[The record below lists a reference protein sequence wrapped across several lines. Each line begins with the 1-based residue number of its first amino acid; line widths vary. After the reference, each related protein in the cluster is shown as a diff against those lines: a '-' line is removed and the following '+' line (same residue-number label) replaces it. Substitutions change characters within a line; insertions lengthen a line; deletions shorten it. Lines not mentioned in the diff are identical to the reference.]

1 MVCLQMNSLNMK
13 SKVQVME
20 EVAQSVGV
28 EPKAVE
34 RVIGPY
40 PYGEAVV
47 ALGKEGDFDDH
58 KNRNEVAVTIAQ
70 ESMEKFEREAR
81 KAFEE
86 SEVEFRDSK
95 SADVVFE
102 PVDGAVDTETDNT
115 DEETKS
121 VMEW

>member
-1 MVCLQMNSLNMK
+1 MTKTKPEIMK
-13 SKVQVME
+13 

-28 EPKAVE
+28 EPKAIE

-47 ALGKEGDFDDH
+47 ALGKEGDLDDH
-58 KNRNEVAVTIAQ
+58 KNRNEVAVTVAQ
-70 ESMEKFEREAR
+70 ESLEVFREEAR
-81 KAFEE
+81 KAFNE

-102 PVDGAVDTETDNT
+102 SVAGAGSSRSDNT

-121 VMEW
+121 VIEW